1 MGIKQTVK
9 NNEKLKKF
17 THWLMVPKNQ
27 ARPRL
32 WVKWFV
38 NPFVHKK
45 GKGTLVRRRTRID
58 VLPWSVFNIGSN
70 STIEDFTTINNGVG
84 PIEIGSNTR
93 IGIGNTLIGP
103 VEVANDVRLAQNVV
117 LSGLNHNYEDIS
129 KPIHAQ
135 GVSTAKI
142 TVKEST
148 WIGSNSVIV
157 AGVTVGKHCIVAG
170 GSVVT
175 KDVPDYSVVGGNP
188 ARILKQY
195 NAESNEWERATK
207 KILAAS

>member
-1 MGIKQTVK
+1 MGIKQAIK
-9 NNEKLKKF
+9 NNDKLKKF

-38 NPFVHKK
+38 NPIVHKK
-45 GKGTLVRRRTRID
+45 GKGASIRRRTRID
-58 VLPWSVFNIGSN
+58 VLPWNVFTVGSN

-84 PIEIGSNTR
+84 AVEIGRNTR

-103 VEVANDVRLAQNVV
+103 VEVRNDVRLAQNVV

-129 KPIHAQ
+129 LPIHAQ
-135 GVSTAKI
+135 GVSTSKI
-142 TVKEST
+142 IIKEAT

-175 KDVPDYSVVGGNP
+175 KDVPDYAVVGGNP
-188 ARILKQY
+188 AKILKQY
-195 NAESNEWERATK
+195 NVDNGQWERVSK